1 MLTYYLLHRSIVGW
15 SYFFF
20 YKRQTTNWTRELG
33 KPFLLKKNVYPLCT
47 VKIRSSPADLGFQV
61 MHFIFPS
68 PQTTTKIFDPLPYLW
83 KSSTCELQNVPWN
96 VVFWSVLTV
105 LHVLQSADGLLDCY
119 CLLLLLFVGFLVNVT
134 FFKPGFLSKYHHWW
148 HVNWNKKN

>member
-1 MLTYYLLHRSIVGW
+1 MTDHELDIR
-15 SYFFF
+15 
-20 YKRQTTNWTRELG
+20 TRENIFIEKKMYTLFALWKKG
-33 KPFLLKKNVYPLCT
+33 QVQLTWGFFLW
-47 VKIRSSPADLGFQV
+47 DQV
-61 MHFIFPS
+61 MHFTFPS

-83 KSSTCELQNVPWN
+83 KSSTCELRNVAWN
-96 VVFWSVLTV
+96 VMFWSVLTV

-148 HVNWNKKN
+148 HVN